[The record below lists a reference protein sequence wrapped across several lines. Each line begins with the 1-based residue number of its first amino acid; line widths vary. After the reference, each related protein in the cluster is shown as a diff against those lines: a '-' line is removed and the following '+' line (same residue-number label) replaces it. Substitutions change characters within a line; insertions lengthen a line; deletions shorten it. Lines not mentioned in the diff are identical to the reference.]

1 MSAPSPSYPS
11 VNPAAVTGRLAINPP
26 KEPDSR
32 LWFSDREIG
41 ARRRSVALAYTADDF
56 RDELRRVERG
66 YYLLSFACV
75 ALSVVAVIAIIGM
88 ILRIV

>member
-1 MSAPSPSYPS
+1 MTTPPYPS

-26 KEPDSR
+26 REPDSS

-41 ARRRSVALAYTADDF
+41 ARRPSVALAYTAEDF
-56 RDELRRVERG
+56 RRELRRVERK
-66 YYLLSFACV
+66 YYAISFGCI
-75 ALSVVAVIAIIGM
+75 ALSIIVVITIISM

>member
-1 MSAPSPSYPS
+1 MTTPPYPS

-26 KEPDSR
+26 KEPDSS

-56 RDELRRVERG
+56 RRELRRVERK
-66 YYLLSFACV
+66 YYLISFGCILA
-75 ALSVVAVIAIIGM
+75 SIVVVIAIILM
-88 ILRIV
+88 ILRVV

>member
-1 MSAPSPSYPS
+1 MTTPPYPS

-26 KEPDSR
+26 KEPDSS

-56 RDELRRVERG
+56 RRELRRVERK
-66 YYLLSFACV
+66 YYLISFACIF
-75 ALSVVAVIAIIGM
+75 ASLIAVAIIISM
-88 ILRIV
+88 ILRVV